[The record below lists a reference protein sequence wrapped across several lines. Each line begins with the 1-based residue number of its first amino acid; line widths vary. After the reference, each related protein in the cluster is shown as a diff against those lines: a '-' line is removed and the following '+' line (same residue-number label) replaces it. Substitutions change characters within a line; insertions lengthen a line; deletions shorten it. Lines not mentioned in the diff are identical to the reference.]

1 MHILKVKVIHGIRV
15 QSVHLYFYMWFPSR
29 DLYLR
34 VFSCFLSGIVDGLHD
49 VSCYSRLKLQEVF
62 PKTLCILCYNLS
74 FLSSVKMKAHALDL
88 QTRKAMHLNESTL
101 MQISFKRGTWEHVPL
116 PGNVFCVDCETHEK
130 RRWQNH
136 VWNIRILING
146 FFLSFCCPWLSISFQ
161 IY

>member
-1 MHILKVKVIHGIRV
+1 MHILKVKVIHAIRV
-15 QSVHLYFYMWFPSR
+15 QSVHLYFYMWFPTR

-34 VFSCFLSGIVDGLHD
+34 VFSCFLSGIVDGLHG
-49 VSCYSRLKLQEVF
+49 VSCYSRLKLQQVS
-62 PKTLCILCYNLS
+62 LS

-88 QTRKAMHLNESTL
+88 QTRKAMHLNESTF

-146 FFLSFCCPWLSISFQ
+146 FFLSFCFPWLSISF
-161 IY
+161 